1 MNLAFRLQRY
11 VKQIEKGWQAL
22 CLSSTSD
29 IWITQCEE
37 NLLPALQTLWL
48 HPPKSCSSWLFRRAF
63 SCWWNLCWSEH
74 ICSKYWQVLLLSVW
88 NRCLIPSD
96 VFWRQIFFFCRVA
109 KVCRVETLFFFFSF
123 HVFMLSNVRWRKSSW
138 SPSRGSGEQV
148 CGFRWGP
155 QRSAPPCRRLPAWCQ
170 SGTSSQGALGGS
182 GRRILS
188 ASGKPLTQWTHTHKK
203 INTKQ

>member
-109 KVCRVETLFFFFSF
+109 KVCRVETLFFFFPFMCSCSATYVEGNLLGLPPGEAENRCAVSVEDLKDQ
-123 HVFMLSNVRWRKSSW
+123 HTLAEDSQHDASLGPLLREHSVEVDAVF
-138 SPSRGSGEQV
+138 
-148 CGFRWGP
+148 
-155 QRSAPPCRRLPAWCQ
+155 CQ
-170 SGTSSQGALGGS
+170 LLANL
-182 GRRILS
+182 
-188 ASGKPLTQWTHTHKK
+188 
-203 INTKQ
+203 